1 MFKQFATLFR
11 GQTHDAAEALTDA
24 NALSI
29 LRQQLRDA
37 AAGVDATRRA
47 VATVMAHAQR
57 ERNALARIDAQLAD
71 LESRALD
78 ALTKGRD
85 DLATEAAGVVAQ
97 LEAERDTTRRAI
109 ATYET
114 QIAELKAQL
123 ADSEARLRDVE
134 RGARLAAATATSQRL
149 RAVTPHPLTADL
161 AEAEGTLSRI
171 LSRQEQAGLA
181 QAALVE
187 LNSAGKADLVRDRL
201 AAAGIGAPLRPDAAA
216 VLNRLKAK
224 LA

>member
-11 GQTHDAAEALTDA
+11 GQAHDAAEALTDA

-47 VATVMAHAQR
+47 VATVIAHAQR

-123 ADSEARLRDVE
+123 ADSEARLR
-134 RGARLAAATATSQRL
+134 
-149 RAVTPHPLTADL
+149 AVTPHPLTADL

>member
-1 MFKQFATLFR
+1 MFKQFTTLLR
-11 GQTHDAAEALTDA
+11 GRSTDAAEALTDA

-37 AAGVDATRRA
+37 ASGVEQTRRA

-57 ERNALARIDAQLAD
+57 EQNSLRRIEAQLTD
-71 LESRALD
+71 LEARAVE

-85 DLATEAAGVVAQ
+85 DLAVEAAGAVAQ
-97 LEAERDTTRRAI
+97 LEAERDTTVRAI
-109 ATYET
+109 ATYDQ

-123 ADSEARLRDVE
+123 TQCEARLRDVE
-134 RGARLAAATATSQRL
+134 RGARLAAATATSQRV
-149 RAVTPHPLTADL
+149 RATMPHPVIADL
-161 AEAEGTLSRI
+161 AEAESTLSRI
-171 LSRQEQAGLA
+171 QSRQEQAALA

-187 LNSAGKADLVRDRL
+187 LNSAGKADLICDRL
-201 AAAGIGAPLRPDAAA
+201 AAAGIGQPLRPDTAA
-216 VLNRLKAK
+216 VLNRLKAR